1 MADKKFNLKDQLA
14 GIAALIAAI
23 VAIGGGFVKYGEVMT
38 RMSQIEDSVKNYQ
51 PFNPDGLIGEMGKQS
66 SRIAVLEK
74 TNQILELEI
83 KELKASNK
91 NPLAN

>member
-1 MADKKFNLKDQLA
+1 
-14 GIAALIAAI
+14 
-23 VAIGGGFVKYGEVMT
+23 
-38 RMSQIEDSVKNYQ
+38 MSQIEDSLKNYQ

>member
-1 MADKKFNLKDQLA
+1 MDKIKEQLA
-14 GIAALIAAI
+14 GVAALIGVLA
-23 VAIGGGFVKYGEVMT
+23 AIGGGFIKYGEVMT
-38 RMSQIEDSVKNYQ
+38 RIDQMEETVKNYE

>member
-1 MADKKFNLKDQLA
+1 
-14 GIAALIAAI
+14 
-23 VAIGGGFVKYGEVMT
+23 
-38 RMSQIEDSVKNYQ
+38 MSQMEESLKNYQ
-51 PFNPDGLIGEMGKQS
+51 PFNPDPLVGEMGKQS

-83 KELKASNK
+83 KELKASGK

>member
-1 MADKKFNLKDQLA
+1 MNKIKEQLA
-14 GIAALIAAI
+14 GVAALIGVL

-38 RMSQIEDSVKNYQ
+38 RMSQMEESLKNYQ
-51 PFNPDGLIGEMGKQS
+51 PFNPDGLVQEMGKQS
-66 SRIAVLEK
+66 ARIAVLEK

-83 KELKASNK
+83 KELKASSK

>member
-1 MADKKFNLKDQLA
+1 MDKIKEQLS
-14 GIAALIAAI
+14 GVAALIGVLA
-23 VAIGGGFVKYGEVMT
+23 AIGGGFIKYGEVMT
-38 RMSQIEDSVKNYQ
+38 RIDQMEETVKNYQ
-51 PFNPDGLIGEMGKQS
+51 PFNPDGLVGEMGKQS

>member
-1 MADKKFNLKDQLA
+1 MLDKLKDNITALVAVIGVVGTIGAGFTVYGTMNEKIAQLESA
-14 GIAALIAAI
+14 
-23 VAIGGGFVKYGEVMT
+23 VGE
-38 RMSQIEDSVKNYQ
+38 SK
-51 PFNPDGLIGEMGKQS
+51 PFNPDGLVGEMGKQS

>member
-1 MADKKFNLKDQLA
+1 MNKIKEQLA
-14 GIAALIAAI
+14 GVAALIGVL

-38 RMSQIEDSVKNYQ
+38 RMTQMEESLKNYQ
-51 PFNPDGLIGEMGKQS
+51 PFNPDRLVQEMGKQS
-66 SRIAVLEK
+66 ARIAVLEK

-83 KELKASNK
+83 KELKASSK

>member
-1 MADKKFNLKDQLA
+1 MDKIKEQLA
-14 GIAALIAAI
+14 GVAALIGVLA
-23 VAIGGGFVKYGEVMT
+23 AIGGGFIKYGEVMT
-38 RMSQIEDSVKNYQ
+38 RIDQMEEIVKNYE
-51 PFNPDGLIGEMGKQS
+51 PFNPDGLVGEMGKQS

>member
-1 MADKKFNLKDQLA
+1 MDKIKEQLA
-14 GIAALIAAI
+14 GVAALIGVLA
-23 VAIGGGFVKYGEVMT
+23 AIGGGFIKYGEVMT
-38 RMSQIEDSVKNYQ
+38 RIDQMEETVKNYQ
-51 PFNPDGLIGEMGKQS
+51 PFNPDGLVGEMGKQS

-83 KELKASNK
+83 KELKASSK

>member
-1 MADKKFNLKDQLA
+1 
-14 GIAALIAAI
+14 
-23 VAIGGGFVKYGEVMT
+23 
-38 RMSQIEDSVKNYQ
+38 
-51 PFNPDGLIGEMGKQS
+51 MGKQS

-83 KELKASNK
+83 KELKASSK

>member
-1 MADKKFNLKDQLA
+1 MNKIKEQLA
-14 GIAALIAAI
+14 GVAALIGVLA
-23 VAIGGGFVKYGEVMT
+23 AIGGGFVKYGEVMT
-38 RMSQIEDSVKNYQ
+38 RMSQIEDSLKNYQ

-74 TNQILELEI
+74 SNQILELEI

>member
-1 MADKKFNLKDQLA
+1 MNKIKEQLA
-14 GIAALIAAI
+14 GVAALIVAL
-23 VAIGGGFVKYGEVMT
+23 VAIGGGFIKYGEVMT
-38 RMSQIEDSVKNYQ
+38 RMSQMEESLKNYQ
-51 PFNPDGLIGEMGKQS
+51 PFNPDPLVGEMGKQS

-83 KELKASNK
+83 KELKESNK

>member
-1 MADKKFNLKDQLA
+1 MDKIKEQLA
-14 GIAALIAAI
+14 GVAALIGVLA
-23 VAIGGGFVKYGEVMT
+23 AIGGGFIKYGEVMT
-38 RMSQIEDSVKNYQ
+38 RIDQMEETVKNYQ
-51 PFNPDGLIGEMGKQS
+51 PFNPDGLVGEMAKQS

>member
-1 MADKKFNLKDQLA
+1 MNKIKEQLA
-14 GIAALIAAI
+14 GVAALIGVL

-38 RMSQIEDSVKNYQ
+38 RMTQMEESLKNYQ
-51 PFNPDGLIGEMGKQS
+51 PFNPDALVQEMGKQS
-66 SRIAVLEK
+66 ARIAVLEK

-83 KELKASNK
+83 KELKASSK

>member
-1 MADKKFNLKDQLA
+1 MDKIKEQLA
-14 GIAALIAAI
+14 GVAALIGVLA
-23 VAIGGGFVKYGEVMT
+23 AIGGGFIKYGEVMT
-38 RMSQIEDSVKNYQ
+38 RIDQMEETVKNYQ
-51 PFNPDGLIGEMGKQS
+51 PFNPDGLVGEMGKQS